1 MPETTARDETTMKK
15 TLRMHVISGTHWDR
29 EWRHTAEQSKPR
41 LVELVDTMMDVLE
54 KHDSYATYCLDGG
67 QVVVEDYL
75 TIRPE
80 SRGRLEKL
88 IRAGRVHLVNW
99 YTLPDMFTVAAEAQ
113 IRNLMVGR
121 RMAREF
127 GGAMASGYTA
137 TSYGQHSQL
146 PQLYQGFGISNAI
159 FYRGTNRHVLPPLFL
174 MEGADGTRI
183 HILKTFDEVTRTN
196 WYFYVHQPLVLG
208 KPARDLSY
216 TYDPANMPVHM
227 CDERHYER
235 AFKLLQEEHGFRRDE
250 VSLKAALG
258 LIVDQA
264 SPYAI
269 GEHILALNLEDN
281 DVPFALLPD
290 MIAALNAV
298 SPDVEIVQD
307 SIDGFMATV
316 TAETDPAKLV
326 VHRGELRYPVVEAG
340 FNGLLG
346 ATHSS
351 RVKLKILNEN
361 AETGLIHFA
370 EPMASIASL
379 LGNEY
384 PRTSLDRAWL
394 HLLKNQAHDSIC
406 GAAVDQAHEDMLYNF
421 SIARM
426 VGEEITARAATFV
439 FGKIDTAGAFQPG
452 DHTITL
458 FNALPQERE
467 EIVLLAID
475 LPKQAVSGVV
485 DPCTGVGAVSKN
497 IEHFDILDSEGRPQE
512 YEVVSR
518 EDVSIAVEREL
529 DTSVQ
534 FPAVRRRILVR
545 ARVPG
550 LGHATLGLRPRGPR
564 FVPLPETGTD
574 RPLLARENGV
584 MENEHLKVTINPNGT
599 FDLLHKATGRVMPGQ
614 HYFTDNGEVGVAHL
628 SRMPVRNP
636 VQTSLGAA
644 ARITMVEAGLLRGV
658 YRIDLSM
665 TVPAAATLD
674 GRDRLREEREI
685 PITTWLTLEKGSRYL
700 KLRTRLTND
709 ARDHRLRVN
718 FPTDIR
724 DAQFAAVESAF
735 AVDRRPIR
743 WTESGDNAEG
753 FYPFQPMQN
762 FVDVSDGKAGLAVLN
777 KGLREYEV
785 KDDAG
790 RTIAITL
797 LRTHRAYMT
806 ANAAMTPEEFDK
818 YTGLHSFGTLEC
830 RYALLPHQGDWEE
843 GGVLQA
849 AYEHKVGIPAIQGL
863 PYASGPLPATGSVFS
878 VTPADKLVLSAL
890 KQAEDGDG
898 MILRLW
904 NNSGD
909 TVDARIA
916 CALPL
921 ASSES
926 LRLDETHP
934 EPLPLEG
941 NSIRCHVG
949 PHKIVTIR
957 VKARG

>member
-1 MPETTARDETTMKK
+1 MTK
-15 TLRMHVISGTHWDR
+15 THRMHVISGTHWDR

-88 IRAGRVHLVNW
+88 IRAGRVQLVNW
-99 YTLPDMFTVAAEAQ
+99 YTLPDMYTVAAEAQ
-113 IRNLMVGR
+113 IRNLMLGQ

-146 PQLYQGFGISNAI
+146 PQLYQGFGITNAI

-208 KPARDLSY
+208 KPTRDLSY
-216 TYDPANMPVHM
+216 TYDPANVPVHM

-235 AFKLLQEEHGFRRDE
+235 AFKLLEEVHEFRRDE
-250 VSLKAALG
+250 ASLKAALG
-258 LIVDQA
+258 YILDQA
-264 SPYAI
+264 TPYAI
-269 GEHILALNLEDN
+269 GNHILALNLEDN

-307 SIDGFMATV
+307 SIDGFLATV

-326 VHRGELRYPVVEAG
+326 VHKGELRYPVVESG

-346 ATHSS
+346 ATHAS

-361 AETGLIHFA
+361 AETGLIHHA
-370 EPMASIASL
+370 EPMASIACL
-379 LGNEY
+379 LGDEY

-421 SIARM
+421 SIAKM
-426 VGEEITARAATFV
+426 VGEEITARAAIFI
-439 FGKIDTAGAFQPG
+439 FGKINTAAAFQPG

-458 FNALPQERE
+458 FNSLPQARDE
-467 EIVLLAID
+467 VVQLTID
-475 LPKQAVSGVV
+475 LPKESVSGVV
-485 DPCTGVGAVSKN
+485 DPCTGVGAVNKN
-497 IEHFDILDSEGRPQE
+497 VEFFDILDSEGVPQE

-518 EDVSIAVEREL
+518 EDISIAVEREL

-545 ARVPG
+545 AKTPG
-550 LGHATLGLRPRGPR
+550 LGYATLALRPRDPR
-564 FVPLPETGTD
+564 FVFLPETGPD

-584 MENEHLKVTINPNGT
+584 LENEHLKVSINANGT
-599 FDLLHKATGRVMPGQ
+599 FDLLHKATGRLMPGQ

-636 VQTSLGAA
+636 VQTSLGAT
-644 ARITMVEAGLLRGV
+644 ARITMVETGLLRGV
-658 YRIDLSM
+658 YRIDLSLRI
-665 TVPAAATLD
+665 PAAATLD

-685 PITTWLTLEKGSRYL
+685 PVTTWLTLEKGSRYI
-700 KLRTRLTND
+700 KMRTRLTND

-718 FPTDIR
+718 FPSEVR
-724 DAQFAAVESAF
+724 DADFATVESAF

-743 WTESGDNAEG
+743 WTVSGDNAEG

-777 KGLREYEV
+777 KGMREYEV
-785 KDDAG
+785 KDDAS

-797 LRTHRAYMT
+797 LRTQRAYMT
-806 ANAAMTPEEFDK
+806 ANATMTPEEFDK
-818 YTGLHSFGTLEC
+818 YTGLHSFGTIEH
-830 RYALLPHQGDWEE
+830 RYALLPHEGDWEA

-849 AYEHKVGIPAIQGL
+849 AYEHKVAIPAIQGL
-863 PYASGPLPATGSVFS
+863 PYASGPLPATGSVFT
-878 VTPADKLVLSAL
+878 VTPADKLMLSAL

-898 MILRLW
+898 VILRLW

-916 CALPL
+916 SALPIT
-921 ASSES
+921 SCES

-934 EPLPLEG
+934 EALKVAG
-941 NSIRCHVG
+941 NSVNCVVG
-949 PHKIVTIR
+949 PHKILTLR
-957 VKARG
+957 LRGK